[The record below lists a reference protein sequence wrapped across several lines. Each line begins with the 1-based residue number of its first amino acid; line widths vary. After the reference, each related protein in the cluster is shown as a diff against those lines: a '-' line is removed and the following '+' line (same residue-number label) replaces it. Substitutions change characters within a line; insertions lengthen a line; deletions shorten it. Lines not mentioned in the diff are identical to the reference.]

1 MKPALVL
8 FLSGMLGAGYLVL
21 AGFFLRFWRQTR
33 DRLFASF
40 ALAFL
45 LLAVQRALVV
55 EEFALIEDKTWAYA
69 VRLLAFVVIAHAII
83 AKNREAGSGARPPQ
97 SPPPTGKAGT

>member
-1 MKPALVL
+1 MNPALVL
-8 FLSGMLGAGYLVL
+8 FLSGMLAAGYLVI

-40 ALAFL
+40 AVAFV

-55 EEFALIEDKTWAYA
+55 DEFGLVEDKTWAYL
-69 VRLLAFVVIAHAII
+69 VRLLAFVVIAYAIVV
-83 AKNREAGSGARPPQ
+83 KNRQPGG
-97 SPPPTGKAGT
+97 